1 MLKFGVALAKIHQ
14 GPGGQTREVS
24 GQTLGFVR
32 AFLFQEVQ
40 WESHCFKWLHRSCFQ
55 ISSTALTLWA
65 ELESKF
71 KKQSGGTEAAWR
83 SVTLNSRQRWSVFD
97 LLTFSSSFRMALF
110 RKRERASSKY
120 HHVPGPSLYTFK
132 KERKKIKPCCC
143 WCSLFYFILFYFLL
157 VLTYMWLWEK
167 SI

>member
-1 MLKFGVALAKIHQ
+1 MLKFG

-32 AFLFQEVQ
+32 AFVFQEVQ
-40 WESHCFKWLHRSCFQ
+40 WESHCFKWLHCSCFQ
-55 ISSTALTLWA
+55 VSSTALTLWA

-71 KKQSGGTEAAWR
+71 PKKQSGETEAAWR
-83 SVTLNSRQRWSVFD
+83 SVTLNWRQEWLRNAGQC
-97 LLTFSSSFRMALF
+97 LTSWPSSSSFRMALF